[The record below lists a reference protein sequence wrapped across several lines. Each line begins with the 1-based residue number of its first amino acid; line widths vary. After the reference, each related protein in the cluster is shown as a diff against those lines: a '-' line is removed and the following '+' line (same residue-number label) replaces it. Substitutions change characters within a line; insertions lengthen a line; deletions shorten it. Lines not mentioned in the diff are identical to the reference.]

1 MLRVRHGLD
10 PTWASTTQW
19 CLVGPRADPS
29 MLGAGLVKERYVMDD
44 LVPRLAERVS
54 ITAHVVV
61 LMAADPFAGLDPD
74 HL

>member
-1 MLRVRHGLD
+1 
-10 PTWASTTQW
+10 
-19 CLVGPRADPS
+19 